1 LKIDAKFSFMKD
13 RLDVLGMDRL
23 IADKIEKDPAL
34 LEIGIQN
41 IDRWIANG
49 ATQVHR
55 LEEWRS
61 WILEAQNSPIAM
73 THLLAI
79 LREDSEKAS
88 HLRDFAPFSGVLST
102 EERRPF
108 ILECAY
114 AH

>member
-1 LKIDAKFSFMKD
+1 MKD

-34 LEIGIQN
+34 LDIGLQN

-55 LEEWRS
+55 LEQWRT
-61 WILEAQNSPIAM
+61 WILEAQKSPSGM
-73 THLLAI
+73 ESLLSI

-88 HLRDFAPFSGVLST
+88 HLRDFAPFSGILT
-102 EERRPF
+102 AQERRPF
-108 ILECAY
+108 LLECAY

>member
-1 LKIDAKFSFMKD
+1 MKD

-23 IADKIEKDPAL
+23 IADKIKTNPTL
-34 LEIGIQN
+34 LEVGLQN

-55 LEEWRS
+55 LEQWRAM
-61 WILEAQNSPIAM
+61 IREAQKSPEAM
-73 THLLAI
+73 EHLLSI
-79 LREDSEKAS
+79 LREDSEEAS
-88 HLRDFAPFSGVLST
+88 HLRDFAPFSGILST
-102 EERRPF
+102 AERRPF

>member
-1 LKIDAKFSFMKD
+1 
-13 RLDVLGMDRL
+13 MDRL
-23 IADKIEKDPAL
+23 IADKIENDPAL
-34 LEIGIQN
+34 LEIGLQN

-55 LEEWRS
+55 LEQWRT
-61 WILEAQNSPIAM
+61 WILEAQNSPEAM
-73 THLLAI
+73 AFLLTT

-102 EERRPF
+102 QERRPF
-108 ILECAY
+108 ILECAF